1 MLKVVAAMQEL
12 LGLPQQNI
20 LFSIIVI
27 GIILIFTFILK
38 KYMEI
43 IHYNRIYEEF
53 LCASKFKN
61 AKVISFET
69 FKKEFEKQNWE
80 YNPVRQKFHSDKHCH
95 IEKRKVSL
103 MSSYVIFTLEDFK
116 KVNKYLNKFLKEGDY
131 TVTTGSEEEVRESDF
146 DFSL

>member
-1 MLKVVAAMQEL
+1 MQEL
-12 LGLPQQNI
+12 PGLPLQNI

-27 GIILIFTFILK
+27 GVILIFAYILK
-38 KYMEI
+38 KYMEM

-53 LCASKFKN
+53 LYANKFKN
-61 AKVISFET
+61 AKVISFNK
-69 FKKEFEKQNWE
+69 FKNEFEKQNWE
-80 YNPVRQKFHSDKHCH
+80 YNPVRQKFHSNKHNH

-103 MSSYVIFTLEDFK
+103 MRGYVVFTLEDFK

-131 TVTTGSEEEVRESDF
+131 TVATRGAKREVRPSDF